1 MPNQPGGNIMFKHF
15 LLALTLAV
23 ALYTV
28 VPTATAQDN
37 GSNDSQSAPAGAP
50 EHRRG
55 GHFDPERRTEMLTKQ
70 LKLTSDQR
78 SKVLD
83 ILKSEQSQMQS
94 LRSDSSAPQ
103 EDRRSKMME
112 IRKSSDDQIR
122 ALLDSNQQK
131 KWETMQSRRQ
141 QWQGHQQEGQAPSA
155 QDSPQQN

>member
-1 MPNQPGGNIMFKHF
+1 MLKHC
-15 LLALTLAV
+15 LLSLTLAAIV
-23 ALYTV
+23 CIVGPA
-28 VPTATAQDN
+28 AGAQDN
-37 GSNDSQSAPAGAP
+37 GNNDPQSAPAAAPP

-55 GHFDPERRTEMLTKQ
+55 GHFDPEQRTEMLTKQ

-83 ILKSEQSQMQS
+83 ILKSEQTQMQS

-112 IRKSSDDQIR
+112 IRKSSDEQIR

-131 KWETMQSRRQ
+131 KWDTMQSRRE
-141 QWQGHQQEGQAPSA
+141 QWQGHHQDGQAPSG
-155 QDSPQQN
+155 QDSPPQN

>member
-1 MPNQPGGNIMFKHF
+1 MLKHC
-15 LLALTLAV
+15 LLSLTLAAIV
-23 ALYTV
+23 CIV
-28 VPTATAQDN
+28 VPAAGAQDN
-37 GSNDSQSAPAGAP
+37 GNNDPQSAPAAAPP

-55 GHFDPERRTEMLTKQ
+55 GHFDPEQRTEMLTKQ

-83 ILKSEQSQMQS
+83 ILKSEQTQMQS

-112 IRKSSDDQIR
+112 IRKSSDEQIR

-131 KWETMQSRRQ
+131 KWDTMQSRREP
-141 QWQGHQQEGQAPSA
+141 WQGHHQDGQAPSG
-155 QDSPQQN
+155 QDSPPQN